1 MARGTGEAGAE
12 PGCGGRCVYVPTETF
27 LNQDDIE
34 HRQCRSHIAVYW
46 QRVISGKCR
55 MPTDGNTQ
63 NCDDTVYQKELLSRQ
78 TRTTNLSTPPQ
89 VWCCVFTKLVASCP
103 SNGSHTSY
111 SSQAVPGRVEGALEA
126 MELEEQQRRDRAPA
140 QCWKLQKLHTNR
152 PATRKVQD
160 SRGDWRG
167 TGGDSRAGRLWR
179 GNSKYR

>member
-1 MARGTGEAGAE
+1 MWRQM
-12 PGCGGRCVYVPTETF
+12 CLCSSKVF
-27 LNQDDIE
+27 LNQDGVE
-34 HRQCRSHIAVYW
+34 NRRCRSHITVYW

-78 TRTTNLSTPPQ
+78 TRKTNLSTPPQ

-111 SSQAVPGRVEGALEA
+111 SSQAVPGRVEGAPEALEQG
-126 MELEEQQRRDRAPA
+126 EQQRRDRAPA
-140 QCWKLQKLHTNR
+140 QCWELQKLRTNR
-152 PATRKVQD
+152 PTTRKVQD

-167 TGGDSRAGRLWR
+167 TGGDSRERR
-179 GNSKYR
+179 GNSNYR